1 MEGPVVAL
9 TGNTPV
15 AKEWWQC
22 RGIIL
27 PFHEEGS
34 ELDLQR
40 HLMLQALGAWWLLEH
55 RRTPNSTGQLS
66 AVLFWPLC
74 SNSSAEFCYCW
85 SSAAKMHEWWLCQI
99 LCSYITPYFWKSDG
113 QAQVKSTSESPSCI
127 YVQSNSLCTPAPF
140 CKSSGST
147 PNLDAGNSWMEQA
160 GAAHG
165 LSNIQWQWSSMG

>member
-1 MEGPVVAL
+1 MKPRWFNLMEGPVVAL

-22 RGIIL
+22 RGIIP

-55 RRTPNSTGQLS
+55 RQTPNSTGQLS

-99 LCSYITPYFWKSDG
+99 LCSYITPYFCKSGG
-113 QAQVKSTSESPSCI
+113 QAQVKSTSESPS
-127 YVQSNSLCTPAPF
+127 LCTKQFSLHPSSILQ
-140 CKSSGST
+140 KLRKHSGS
-147 PNLDAGNSWMEQA
+147 GCWE
-160 GAAHG
+160 
-165 LSNIQWQWSSMG
+165 